1 MGIDYDEALT
11 LERSR
16 TWRTDRRC
24 HERRRQS
31 CPVAVGWPVVDVVVA
46 ALRHL
51 HKWQVHSSPRLLL
64 LLLLLPRQ
72 QDSWRRLKLMVVA
85 VALTVRWVHVV
96 HCERKPEASL
106 QGSKPMQ
113 GHARSNMNTCAPAM
127 EHGDDDDGDDDV
139 DGLDGTHL
147 MLRQRSYH
155 TCVGLRHL
163 VIAPRY
169 GSRAPRSMVTH
180 RREAH
185 SID

>member
-1 MGIDYDEALT
+1 MM
-11 LERSR
+11 
-16 TWRTDRRC
+16 
-24 HERRRQS
+24 
-31 CPVAVGWPVVDVVVA
+31 VA
-46 ALRHL
+46 
-51 HKWQVHSSPRLLL
+51 
-64 LLLLLPRQ
+64 
-72 QDSWRRLKLMVVA
+72 VA

-147 MLRQRSYH
+147 MLRRRSYH

-169 GSRAPRSMVTH
+169 GSRAPRSMATH

>member
-64 LLLLLPRQ
+64 LLLHVMLQVLLQ
-72 QDSWRRLKLMVVA
+72 VGMKLW
-85 VALTVRWVHVV
+85 LLWWL
-96 HCERKPEASL
+96 L
-106 QGSKPMQ
+106 Q
-113 GHARSNMNTCAPAM
+113 HRI
-127 EHGDDDDGDDDV
+127 
-139 DGLDGTHL
+139 LTHL
-147 MLRQRSYH
+147 
-155 TCVGLRHL
+155 
-163 VIAPRY
+163 AK
-169 GSRAPRSMVTH
+169 
-180 RREAH
+180 
-185 SID
+185 